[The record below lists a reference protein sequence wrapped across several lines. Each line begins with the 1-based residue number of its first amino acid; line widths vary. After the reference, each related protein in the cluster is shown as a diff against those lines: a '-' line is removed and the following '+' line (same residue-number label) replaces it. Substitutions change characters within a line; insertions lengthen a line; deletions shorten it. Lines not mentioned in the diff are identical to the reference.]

1 MTGRRWGHAKDVYQY
16 SGPEAGSSVAS
27 EGVGPG
33 VWKVGKVK
41 KKKEGRKRGVV
52 GEKRLGKGAPQQ
64 SRPRLI
70 PPR

>member
-1 MTGRRWGHAKDVYQY
+1 MVTGRRWGHAKDVYQH

-41 KKKEGRKRGVV
+41 KKKRAESEEWSARNGW
-52 GEKRLGKGAPQQ
+52 EKGPR
-64 SRPRLI
+64 SRAVHG
-70 PPR
+70 